1 MIEKI
6 LNSLNI
12 KMTPRELKY
21 TEAKGPLQTLF
32 GYWLPLGRN
41 LMDVIVDILP
51 NPSEMTSEKV
61 EYLMCSKLTAFKSLP
76 QDTQKLKQNFLEC
89 ESNESKPVIVF
100 ISKMFAADKESI
112 CAKKQ
117 LTLEEIAQKREQIR
131 LRKLEEASGT
141 VSSTNTPEVEKT
153 QESKV
158 EEVEERAFEFLAF
171 ARVFSGTLRKGQTLF
186 VLSPKHNPEDFI
198 GKVSLPLLK

>member
-1 MIEKI
+1 
-6 LNSLNI
+6 
-12 KMTPRELKY
+12 MTPRELKY

-32 GYWLPLGRN
+32 SYWLPLGRN

-51 NPSEMTSEKV
+51 NPSEMTTEKV
-61 EYLMCSKLTAFKSLP
+61 EYLMCSKLKAFKSLP
-76 QDTQKLKQNFLEC
+76 QDTQRLKQNFLEC
-89 ESNESKPVIVF
+89 DSNESKPVIVF

-131 LRKLEEASGT
+131 LRKLEEASG
-141 VSSTNTPEVEKT
+141 VVISNTANTSLDAEKT
-153 QESKV
+153 EENKV
-158 EEVEERAFEFLAF
+158 EEVEEKAFEFLAF
-171 ARVFSGTLRKGQTLF
+171 ARVFSGTLKKGQTLF

-198 GKVSLPLLK
+198 GKVGLF